1 MATDIVRT
9 ALASSQT
16 VPARVAYSL
25 GRSQSLQSKEDLVRP
40 TALIPAIALGVALAA
55 TVGASAR
62 PQATAIQVRT
72 LMNAAQEVPAPSG
85 DVSNARG
92 TFAASITKS
101 DSGGA
106 SISWQL
112 SFSRLTGAAGAAHIH
127 TGATGTPGPVVLALC
142 GPCQSPLTG
151 TGNLTEAALDAIERG
166 SAYVNVHTAAN
177 GPGEIRGQIAT
188 TASIATA
195 LSSRQEVPRPKGSV
209 RRATGSFT
217 ATVAKLGTSGTIA
230 WRLRFSRLTG
240 RADAAHI
247 HVARA
252 GRAGPVAVALCGPC
266 RNGQRGTA
274 NLTAANLAALA
285 AGRAYVNVHTA
296 KNPAG
301 EIRGQIRA
309 VPLTID

>member
-1 MATDIVRT
+1 M
-9 ALASSQT
+9 
-16 VPARVAYSL
+16 
-25 GRSQSLQSKEDLVRP
+25 RP
-40 TALIPAIALGVALAA
+40 TALIPTVALGIALAA

-72 LMNAAQEVPAPSG
+72 VMNAAQEVPAPSG

-101 DSGGA
+101 DSGA

-112 SFSRLTGAAGAAHIH
+112 AFSGLTGNAGAAHIH
-127 TGATGTPGPVVLALC
+127 SGATGSPGPVVLALC

-151 TGNLTEAALDAIERG
+151 TGNLTESVLDALEAG
-166 SAYVNVHTAAN
+166 NAYVNVHTAQN

-188 TASIATA
+188 TASIATT
-195 LSSRQEVPRPKGSV
+195 LTSRQEVPRPKGNV

-217 ATVAKLGTSGTIA
+217 GTVAKLGTTGTLA

-247 HVARA
+247 HVGRV
-252 GRAGPVAVALCGPC
+252 GRAGPVAIALCGPC

-274 NLTAANLAALA
+274 NLTAGNLAALA
-285 AGRAYVNVHTA
+285 AGRAYVNVHTRR
-296 KNPAG
+296 NPGG